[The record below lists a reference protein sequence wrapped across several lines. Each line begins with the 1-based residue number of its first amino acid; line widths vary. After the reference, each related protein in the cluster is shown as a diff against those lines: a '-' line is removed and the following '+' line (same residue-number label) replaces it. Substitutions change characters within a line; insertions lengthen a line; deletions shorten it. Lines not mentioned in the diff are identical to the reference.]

1 MTGLYNIVCLLITTI
16 PMLAFIAAAVV
27 SMLHGHPYF
36 AGAFAI
42 MAMLTIPKIQIGD
55 WSKEGK
61 KEEKK
66 DDGQGGV

>member
-27 SMLHGHPYF
+27 SMLHDHPYF

-55 WSKEGK
+55 WSKK
-61 KEEKK
+61 DKESKESKE
-66 DDGQGGV
+66 

>member
-1 MTGLYNIVCLLITTI
+1 MIGLYNIVCLLITTI

-42 MAMLTIPKIQIGD
+42 IAMLTIPKIQIGD
-55 WSKEGK
+55 LVK
-61 KEEKK
+61 KDGEEKK
-66 DDGQGGV
+66 DDR

>member
-1 MTGLYNIVCLLITTI
+1 MTGLYNIVCFLVTMI

-55 WSKEGK
+55 WGK
-61 KEEKK
+61 KDEEEKK
-66 DDGQGGV
+66 DDR

>member
-16 PMLAFIAAAVV
+16 PMLAFIAA
-27 SMLHGHPYF
+27 
-36 AGAFAI
+36 AFAI

-66 DDGQGGV
+66 DDR

>member
-42 MAMLTIPKIQIGD
+42 IAMLTIPKIQIGD
-55 WSKEGK
+55 LVK
-61 KEEKK
+61 KDGEEKK
-66 DDGQGGV
+66 DDR

>member
-1 MTGLYNIVCLLITTI
+1 MIGLYNIVCLLVSMV

-27 SMLHGHPYF
+27 SALYNHPYF

-42 MAMLTIPKIQIGD
+42 MAMLTIPKIQLGD

-66 DDGQGGV
+66 YDR

>member
-1 MTGLYNIVCLLITTI
+1 MTGLYNIVCLLLTMI
-16 PMLAFIAAAVV
+16 PMLAFIAASVV

-42 MAMLTIPKIQIGD
+42 IAMLTLPKIQIGD
-55 WSKEGK
+55 WSKKED
-61 KEEKK
+61 KEEK

>member
-1 MTGLYNIVCLLITTI
+1 MIGLYNIVCLLITTI

-42 MAMLTIPKIQIGD
+42 IAMITIPKIQIGD
-55 WSKEGK
+55 LVK
-61 KEEKK
+61 KDGEEKK
-66 DDGQGGV
+66 DDR

>member
-16 PMLAFIAAAVV
+16 PMLAFVAASVV

-42 MAMLTIPKIQIGD
+42 IAMLTIPRIQIGD
-55 WSKEGK
+55 WMKGDK
-61 KEEKK
+61 MEEKK
-66 DDGQGGV
+66 DDR